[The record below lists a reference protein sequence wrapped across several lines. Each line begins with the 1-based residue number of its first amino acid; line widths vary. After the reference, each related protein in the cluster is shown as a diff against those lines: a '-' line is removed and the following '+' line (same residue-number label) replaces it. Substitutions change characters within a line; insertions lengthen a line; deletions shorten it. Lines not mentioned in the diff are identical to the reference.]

1 MSMKPTFVVRGVF
14 AVGLVSLVL
23 ALSAVAADWPQFGGP
38 NRDGSSPEK
47 GLSRVWPA
55 EGPKVLWSC
64 PLGPGFAAPAIR
76 DGEVYVL
83 DRVQDQ
89 QDVMRCLDFQ
99 TCKELWNYAYD
110 APGKISHNG
119 SRTPPAVD
127 EKYVYSVGMLG
138 HFYCI
143 DRKTHQPVWNKNLV
157 TDFNVE
163 KPGWGV
169 AQAPS
174 LYKDLVI
181 VAPQA
186 SDAYVAAFKKDTGE
200 VVWKSASLGLVGYS
214 TPVVTKLGGVDQAVM
229 VGACAKDGAT
239 PGKVA
244 GISLDNGSI
253 LWTYEGFQCYI
264 PIPYATTLPDDRLFM
279 TGGYDAG
286 SAMIQVKQ
294 EGGKFAVKEIFTTK
308 ACGSQ
313 IHQPLFYGG
322 HLYVNSN
329 SNEREDGM
337 MCLTLDGQIKWKTR
351 DSWSSTTF
359 ERGGLML
366 VDGMI
371 LTLDGKKGVLYL
383 VDPSPDGFKELAQ
396 AKVFGGK
403 EIWAPMALSDG
414 KLLLRNQEEMKCLD
428 LKNP

>member
-1 MSMKPTFVVRGVF
+1 MKLILVF
-14 AVGLVSLVL
+14 RSLLLQVI
-23 ALSAVAADWPQFGGP
+23 ALTSLMMASAAAADWPQFQGP

-47 GLSRVWPA
+47 GLARTWPA
-55 EGPKVLWSC
+55 EGPKVLWSF

-76 DGEVYVL
+76 DGEVYIL
-83 DRVQDQ
+83 DRVQDK

-99 TCKELWNYAYD
+99 TGKELWNYAYD

-119 SRTPPAVD
+119 SRTPPTVD
-127 EKYVYSVGMLG
+127 EKYVYSVGMMGDL
-138 HFYCI
+138 YCI
-143 DRKTHQPVWNKNLV
+143 DRKTHQPVWKKNLQ
-157 TDFNVE
+157 TDFNPE
-163 KPGWGV
+163 KPGWGF

-181 VAPQA
+181 LAPQA
-186 SDAYVAAFKKDTGE
+186 PDAFVAAFKKDTGE
-200 VVWKSASLGLVGYS
+200 VVWKSPSLGLIGYT
-214 TPVVTKLGGVDQAVM
+214 TPVVTKLGGVDQVVM
-229 VGACAKDGAT
+229 IGACAKGGAK

-244 GISLDNGSI
+244 GLSLENGTI
-253 LWTYEGFQCYI
+253 LWTYDGFQCYI
-264 PIPYATTLPDDRLFM
+264 PIPYPATLPDDRLFM

-294 EGGKFAVKEIFTTK
+294 EGGKFVVKEIFKTS

-313 IHQPLFYGG
+313 VHQPLFFGD

-337 MCLTLDGQIKWKTR
+337 LCLALDGQVKWKTR

-359 ERGGLML
+359 ERGGLL
-366 VDGMI
+366 LADSMI

-383 VDPSPDGFKELAQ
+383 VDPSPDGFKELAHAQ
-396 AKVFGGK
+396 VFSGK
-403 EIWAPMALSDG
+403 EIWAPMALSEG